1 MGKITKENKKNKMNN
16 LKNLKKL
23 FKTHKID
30 GYIIP
35 KNDEFFGEYVSKDK
49 DNLKFISQFSGSYG
63 FALILSKNNY
73 LFTDGRYTLQAK
85 MQSGKLFNIFTIP
98 NKFPAD
104 ILKNKKISIGFDP
117 KLHTELMLTRIF
129 KNTKCKLIPISKN
142 LIDQIWKRE
151 NNNRTDKFY
160 LLNDNDTGE
169 KSNTKIKKISKILN
183 KNKIDF
189 QFISA
194 PENIAWLLNLRGS
207 DSEFTPIPNS
217 YLIINNKNNAFL
229 FCNLNKIDKKIRKD
243 LGKNIKVINIKSLKD
258 FILKIQNK
266 KFQIDILSCSIFFK
280 ILIKRYNSVVSKQD
294 PIYLLKSKKNK
305 IEIKNTI
312 KTHIYDGAA
321 LTKFLFWITDNFK
334 NKKITEIEAQ
344 EKLLSFR
351 KKNKSFKS
359 LSFPTISGTGP
370 NGAIIHY
377 KASIKTNRTLK
388 KGDLYLVDSGGQY
401 SFGTTDV
408 TRTISLG
415 NKDKRI
421 KDIFTRVLKGH
432 IAVATYKIKNNTC
445 GSKIDLKARKPLRQI
460 NLDYAHGTGHGV
472 GYFLNVHEGPQAI
485 SRDNTVKFQE
495 GMIISNEPGYYEDGK
510 FGIRIENLIT
520 VKKVKN
526 TLKFENLTLAPIDKS
541 LIKKD
546 LLTSDEIQWL
556 NKYHSKVF
564 SSLKQYMNIDE
575 LKNLKDSCSN
585 I

>member
-1 MGKITKENKKNKMNN
+1 MKN
-16 LKNLKKL
+16 LINLKKL
-23 FKTHKID
+23 FKRNKID

-35 KNDEFFGEYVSKDK
+35 KNDEFFGEYIPKNK

-63 FALILSKNNY
+63 FAIILKNSNY
-73 LFTDGRYTLQAK
+73 LFVDGRYTLQAK
-85 MQSGKLFNIFTIP
+85 MQSGKNFKIFTIP
-98 NKFPAD
+98 NELPSD

-117 KLHTELMLTRIF
+117 KLHTELMINRVF

-142 LIDQIWKRE
+142 LVNQIWKRK
-151 NNNRTDKFY
+151 NDDKPNKFY
-160 LLNDNDTGE
+160 LLNDKDAGE
-169 KSNTKIKKISKILN
+169 SSKKKLLKLSRMLI

-217 YLIINNKNNAFL
+217 YLIINKENKAFF
-229 FCNLNKIDKKIRKD
+229 FCNLSKINKKLKNG
-243 LGKNIKVINIKSLKD
+243 LGKNIKVLNIKNLEYFILNIKS
-258 FILKIQNK
+258 K
-266 KFQIDILSCSIFFK
+266 KFYLDILSCSIFFK
-280 ILIKRYNSVVSKQD
+280 NIIKKNNYTEEKQD

-305 IEIKNTI
+305 IEIKNTV
-312 KTHIYDGAA
+312 KTHIYDGVA

-334 NKKITEIEAQ
+334 KRQITEIDAQ
-344 EKLLSFR
+344 NKLLNFR
-351 KKNKSFKS
+351 KKNKNFKS

-377 KASIKTNRTLK
+377 KANIKTNRTLR

-408 TRTISLG
+408 TRTISLE
-415 NKDKRI
+415 NKDERI

-432 IAVATYKIKNNTC
+432 IAVADYKIKNNTS
-445 GSKIDLKARKPLRQI
+445 GSNIDLEARKPLKQI

-485 SRDNTVKFQE
+485 SKNNTVKFQE
-495 GMIISNEPGYYEDGK
+495 GMIISNEPGYYENGK

-520 VKKVKN
+520 VKKAKN
-526 TLKFENLTLAPIDKS
+526 RYKFEDLTLAPIDKN

-546 LLTSDEIQWL
+546 LLTNVEIKWL
-556 NKYHSKVF
+556 NKYHSKVY
-564 SSLKQYMNIDE
+564 SKLKKYMDKNE
-575 LKNLKDSCSN
+575 LKNLRSACSN

>member
-1 MGKITKENKKNKMNN
+1 MKN
-16 LKNLKKL
+16 LINLKKL
-23 FKTHKID
+23 FKRNKIE

-35 KNDEFFGEYVSKDK
+35 KNDEFFGEYIPKNK

-63 FALILSKNNY
+63 FAIILKNSNY
-73 LFTDGRYTLQAK
+73 LFVDGRYTLQAK
-85 MQSGKLFNIFTIP
+85 MQSGKNFKIFTIP
-98 NKFPAD
+98 NELPSD

-117 KLHTELMLTRIF
+117 KLHTELMINRVF

-142 LIDQIWKRE
+142 LVNQIWKRK
-151 NNNRTDKFY
+151 NDDKPNKFY
-160 LLNDNDTGE
+160 LLNDKDAGE
-169 KSNTKIKKISKILN
+169 SSKKKLLKLSRTLS

-217 YLIINNKNNAFL
+217 YLIINKENKAFF
-229 FCNLNKIDKKIRKD
+229 FCNLSKINKKLKNG
-243 LGKNIKVINIKSLKD
+243 LGKNIKVLNIKNLEYFILNIKS
-258 FILKIQNK
+258 K
-266 KFQIDILSCSIFFK
+266 KFYLDILSCSIFFK
-280 ILIKRYNSVVSKQD
+280 NIIKKNNYTEEKQD

-305 IEIKNTI
+305 IEIKNTV
-312 KTHIYDGAA
+312 KTHIYDGVA

-334 NKKITEIEAQ
+334 KRQITEIDAQ
-344 EKLLSFR
+344 NKLLNFR
-351 KKNKSFKS
+351 KKNKNFKS

-377 KASIKTNRTLK
+377 KANIKTNRTLR

-408 TRTISLG
+408 TRTISLE
-415 NKDKRI
+415 NKDERI

-432 IAVATYKIKNNTC
+432 IAVADYKIKNNTS
-445 GSKIDLKARKPLRQI
+445 GSNIDLEARKPLKQI

-485 SRDNTVKFQE
+485 SKNNTVKFQE
-495 GMIISNEPGYYEDGK
+495 GMIISNEPGYYENGK

-520 VKKVKN
+520 VKKAKN
-526 TLKFENLTLAPIDKS
+526 RYKFEDLTLAPIDKN

-546 LLTSDEIQWL
+546 LLTNVEIKWL
-556 NKYHSKVF
+556 NKYHSKVY
-564 SSLKQYMNIDE
+564 SKLKKYMDKNE
-575 LKNLKDSCSN
+575 LKNLRSACSN

>member
-1 MGKITKENKKNKMNN
+1 MKN
-16 LKNLKKL
+16 LINLKKL
-23 FKTHKID
+23 FKRNKID

-35 KNDEFFGEYVSKDK
+35 KNDEFFGEYIPKNK

-63 FALILSKNNY
+63 FAIILKNSNY
-73 LFTDGRYTLQAK
+73 LFVDGRYTLQAK
-85 MQSGKLFNIFTIP
+85 MQSGKNFKIFTIP
-98 NKFPAD
+98 NELPSD

-117 KLHTELMLTRIF
+117 KLHTELMINRVF

-142 LIDQIWKRE
+142 LVNQIWKRK
-151 NNNRTDKFY
+151 NDDKPNKFY
-160 LLNDNDTGE
+160 LLNDKDAGE
-169 KSNTKIKKISKILN
+169 SSKKKLLKLSRMLI

-217 YLIINNKNNAFL
+217 YLIINKENKAFF
-229 FCNLNKIDKKIRKD
+229 FCNLSKINKKLKNG
-243 LGKNIKVINIKSLKD
+243 LGKNIKVLNIKNLEYFILNIKS
-258 FILKIQNK
+258 K
-266 KFQIDILSCSIFFK
+266 KFYLDILSCSIFFK
-280 ILIKRYNSVVSKQD
+280 NIIKKNNYTEEKQD

-305 IEIKNTI
+305 IEIKNTV
-312 KTHIYDGAA
+312 KTHIYDGVA

-334 NKKITEIEAQ
+334 KRQITEIDAQ
-344 EKLLSFR
+344 NKLLNFR
-351 KKNKSFKS
+351 KKNKNFKS

-377 KASIKTNRTLK
+377 KANIKTNRTLK

-408 TRTISLG
+408 TRTISLE
-415 NKDKRI
+415 NKDERI

-432 IAVATYKIKNNTC
+432 IAVADYKIKNNTS
-445 GSKIDLKARKPLRQI
+445 GSNIDLEARKPLKQI

-485 SRDNTVKFQE
+485 SKNNTVKFQE
-495 GMIISNEPGYYEDGK
+495 GMIISNEPGYYENGK

-520 VKKVKN
+520 VKKAKN
-526 TLKFENLTLAPIDKS
+526 RYKFEDLTLAPIDKN

-546 LLTSDEIQWL
+546 LLTNVEIKWL
-556 NKYHSKVF
+556 NKYHSKVY
-564 SSLKQYMNIDE
+564 SKLKKYMDKNE
-575 LKNLKDSCSN
+575 LKNLRSACSN

>member
-1 MGKITKENKKNKMNN
+1 MKN
-16 LKNLKKL
+16 LINLKKL
-23 FKTHKID
+23 FKRNKID

-35 KNDEFFGEYVSKDK
+35 KNDEFFGEYIPKNK

-63 FALILSKNNY
+63 FAIILKNSNY
-73 LFTDGRYTLQAK
+73 LFVDGRYTLQAK
-85 MQSGKLFNIFTIP
+85 MQSGKKFKIFTIP
-98 NKFPAD
+98 NELPSD

-117 KLHTELMLTRIF
+117 KLHTELMINRVF

-142 LIDQIWKRE
+142 LVNQIWKRK
-151 NNNRTDKFY
+151 NDDKPNKFY
-160 LLNDNDTGE
+160 LLNDKDAGE
-169 KSNTKIKKISKILN
+169 SSKKKLLKLSRMLI

-217 YLIINNKNNAFL
+217 YLIINKENKAFF
-229 FCNLNKIDKKIRKD
+229 FCNLSKINKKLKNG
-243 LGKNIKVINIKSLKD
+243 LGKNIKVLNIKNLEYFILNIKS
-258 FILKIQNK
+258 K
-266 KFQIDILSCSIFFK
+266 KFYLDILSCSIFFK
-280 ILIKRYNSVVSKQD
+280 NIIKKNNYTEEKQD

-305 IEIKNTI
+305 IEIKNTV
-312 KTHIYDGAA
+312 KTHIYDGVA

-334 NKKITEIEAQ
+334 KRQITEIDAQ
-344 EKLLSFR
+344 NKLLNFR
-351 KKNKSFKS
+351 KKNKNFKS

-377 KASIKTNRTLK
+377 KANIKTNRTLR

-408 TRTISLG
+408 TRTISLE
-415 NKDKRI
+415 NKDERI

-432 IAVATYKIKNNTC
+432 IAVADYKIKNNTS
-445 GSKIDLKARKPLRQI
+445 GSNIDLEARKPLKQI

-485 SRDNTVKFQE
+485 SKNNTVKFQE
-495 GMIISNEPGYYEDGK
+495 GMIISNEPGYYENGK

-520 VKKVKN
+520 VKKAKN
-526 TLKFENLTLAPIDKS
+526 RYKFEDLTLAPIDKN

-546 LLTSDEIQWL
+546 LLTNVEIKWL
-556 NKYHSKVF
+556 NKYHSKVY
-564 SSLKQYMNIDE
+564 SKLKKYMDKNE
-575 LKNLKDSCSN
+575 LKNLRSACSN